1 MTHGVAAERTE
12 ALKAI
17 IGKKVTEASSSLT
30 GFAIKFDDLT
40 GVMFDA
46 VQPTSPFVAAKVVD
60 ASQLPRLEEAVC
72 TVDWTWISG
81 ATIEDAKDAGASVKL
96 QFNPVGPLTIGSAL
110 WEGKPF
116 LSFQPY
122 KPAKK

>member
-1 MTHGVAAERTE
+1 MTHGVAAERAE

-30 GFAIKFDDLT
+30 SFAVKFDDST
-40 GVMFDA
+40 GVLFDA
-46 VQPTSPFVAAKVVD
+46 VRPESPFVAARVVD
-60 ASQLPRLEEAVC
+60 ASQLPKLEEAVC
-72 TVDWTWISG
+72 TVDWSWISES
-81 ATIEDAKDAGASVKL
+81 TIEDAKEAGASVRL
-96 QFNPVGPLTIGSAL
+96 QFNSAGPLTIGSAL

-122 KPAKK
+122 RPAKK